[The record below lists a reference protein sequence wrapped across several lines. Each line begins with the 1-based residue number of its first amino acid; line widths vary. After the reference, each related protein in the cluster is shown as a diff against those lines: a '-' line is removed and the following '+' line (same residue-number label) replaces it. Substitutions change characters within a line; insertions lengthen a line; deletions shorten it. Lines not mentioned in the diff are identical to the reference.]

1 MNKTK
6 FLLIL
11 VSKISHQYTTLSGI
25 NHRAK
30 YATTLRLWLLT
41 AQSNRIK
48 SILTV
53 YIEDHNLVHKLHLC
67 ESNCDRPQKDGLAEL
82 LHVRGCRD
90 VTLHSMHYSEAWGST
105 PYEIS
110 RRDQPVPAFH
120 QQSHAHDKL
129 I

>member
-11 VSKISHQYTTLSGI
+11 VSKISHQYTTLSGK

-41 AQSNRIK
+41 AQSNRIE

-90 VTLHSMHYSEAWGST
+90 VTLHSMHYSEAWGQLRMKYLFGTS
-105 PYEIS
+105 PFQRFIS
-110 RRDQPVPAFH
+110 RAMPTV
-120 QQSHAHDKL
+120 S
-129 I
+129 